1 MVFHLTTLIA
11 FIIIFGALVFF
22 HEAGHFFFAKRAGI
36 LCREFAI
43 GFGPKLISFK
53 RNETQYTIRLLPIGG
68 YVRMAGEDQ
77 EMLELKPGQRVG
89 LILNKDD
96 KVEKVVIN
104 GIERYSNIRIVEI
117 DSADLEHK
125 LVIKGYEEG
134 EDEILKTFSVS
145 NDCSLVENQSETQI
159 APWDRQFASKSL
171 GHRAMTIFAGPM
183 MNFVLAIVIFTVL
196 AAFQGIPVQDPV
208 LGDLTNDGVAKAAG
222 LHKGDKVIS
231 IDGAEIS
238 NWRDIV
244 EVIQKHP
251 GEELMFTVERN
262 HKTMDISVTPKIE
275 KDEKNK
281 EYGIIGVHS
290 PVEKSPLKIATYG
303 FQQTYEWTIKIFQM
317 LGKLVTGQFSI
328 NMLSGPVGIYKSTE
342 VVAQS
347 GIPYLAQWAALLSI
361 NLGIMNLLPIP
372 ALDGGRLLFFAVE
385 ALRGKPIDRQKEGMV
400 HFIGFALLMLLMIIV
415 TWNDIQRFFL

>member
-1 MVFHLTTLIA
+1 MTTLIA

-53 RNETQYTIRLLPIGG
+53 KNETQYTIRLLPIGG

-89 LILNKDD
+89 LVLNRDD

-104 GIERYSNIRIVEI
+104 GKERYSNIRLIEV

-134 EDEILKTFSVS
+134 EEEELKTFSVS
-145 NDCSLVENQSETQI
+145 KEAVLVENQSETQI

-275 KDEKNK
+275 KDENNK
-281 EYGIIGVHS
+281 EYGMIGVHS
-290 PVEKSPLKIATYG
+290 PIEKSPLKIATYG

-317 LGKLVTGQFSI
+317 LGKLVTGHFSI